1 MRSSSSSS
9 RSTRVSARLPE
20 SWRISSR
27 WRGVNFS
34 WNVLRLVCLLF
45 VFSFMSHLAPNSW
58 SSSGRSAL
66 PARPP
71 GAPRSRP
78 AYRRAGGFLRVGAE
92 SASAGTSFGSSVWYS
107 SSFSCRPLPLIVVPP
122 PGRPLFELI
131 HAEHQGLGPLPSEP
145 AEFLALPRSQ
155 RQLARRLA
163 RLVAVRPLFHVAPR
177 V

>member
-1 MRSSSSSS
+1 MRSSSSATL
-9 RSTRVSARLPE
+9 STRTSARLPE

-34 WNVLRLVCLLF
+34 WNVLRLVSLLF

-71 GAPRSRP
+71 GAPRFRP

-92 SASAGTSFGSSVWYS
+92 SASAGTSFGSSAWYS
-107 SSFSCRPLPLIVVPP
+107 SSFSCRPLPLIVVQAR
-122 PGRPLFELI
+122 GDPLFELI
-131 HAEHQGLGPLPSEP
+131 QAEDQGLGPLTREL
-145 AEFLALPRSQ
+145 ADFLALARSQ
-155 RQLARRLA
+155 LQLERLST
-163 RLVAVRPLFHVAPR
+163 RLFAVRPLFHVAPR